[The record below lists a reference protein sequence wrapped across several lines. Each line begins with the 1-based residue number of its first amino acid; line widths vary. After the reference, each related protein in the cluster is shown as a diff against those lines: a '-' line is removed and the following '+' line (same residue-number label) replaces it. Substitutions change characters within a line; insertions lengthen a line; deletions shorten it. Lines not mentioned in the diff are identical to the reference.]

1 MNQRRNCRRID
12 DDEIR
17 SKMELLAELQTH
29 QIELDMQNLELRKA
43 FQELEE
49 SRDRYVDLYDHAPVG
64 YLTLNKTGFILS
76 INLTGATLLGKERA
90 LLIDKPFTTCVPHI
104 DHLAFTHYLNGIFN
118 SSCDTLI
125 DLKIGRHHGRPHV
138 IRLESSLMS
147 DGKSCRMIMTDI
159 SQIKYAIQLN
169 KNLLNENRV
178 LMKNL
183 FHAQEKERYMLAC
196 ELHDELGQWLTAI
209 HAEAETISN
218 YTDKN
223 SIVSASTQ
231 AIKECS
237 IKMHEV
243 IRSMLHKLRPELLDT
258 LGLADAL
265 LEIKREWCSHHPQ
278 ITLEFKLED
287 DLSGLD
293 DRTSITIYRII
304 QESLNNIC
312 KHSEATWA
320 QIKLGFKMDYNSA
333 IPFLSLDIEDNGKGF
348 DCDQLTTGIGL
359 LGMRE
364 RAIAIGGT
372 LSIDSVPHNGT
383 RINVRLPF
391 DNSNKKN

>member
-1 MNQRRNCRRID
+1 MNQRRNCRRVD

-64 YLTLNKTGFILS
+64 YLTLDKTGFIQS
-76 INLTGATLLGKERA
+76 INLTGAILLGKERA
-90 LLIDKPFTTCVPHI
+90 LFIGKAFTACLPHI
-104 DHLAFTHYLNGIFN
+104 DHLAFSHYLNGIFN
-118 SSCDTLI
+118 SSGDTLI
-125 DLKIGRHHGRPHV
+125 DLKIGGSHDRPHV
-138 IRLESSLMS
+138 IRLESSLMY

-159 SQIKYAIQLN
+159 SQIKHAIQLN
-169 KNLLNENRV
+169 RKFLNENRV
-178 LMKNL
+178 LMKDL
-183 FHAQEKERYMLAC
+183 FQAQEKERYILAR

-218 YTDKN
+218 YADKN
-223 SIVSASTQ
+223 SVISSSTQ
-231 AIKECS
+231 AIKECTV
-237 IKMHEV
+237 KMHKV
-243 IRSMLHKLRPELLDT
+243 IRGMLHKLRPELLDT

-265 LEIKREWCSHHPQ
+265 FEIKREWCSHHPQ

-287 DLSGLD
+287 DLSRLG
-293 DRTSITIYRII
+293 DRTSITVYRVI
-304 QESLNNIC
+304 QEGLNNIC

-348 DCDQLTTGIGL
+348 DHDQQTTGIGL
-359 LGMRE
+359 LGIRE
-364 RAIAIGGT
+364 RTIAIGGT
-372 LSIDSVPHNGT
+372 LSIDSVPYSGT
-383 RINVRLPF
+383 RINVRLPL